1 MADTTAV
8 ESLKERIRAHRD
20 ALVAIVES
28 VSGEVTCVHA
38 GDRDDAEWSVE
49 TGLRLSRGTTVR
61 VVRGRVLI
69 RFEDGSDV
77 WLRDGSALTIGDWTP
92 KARNCFLR
100 EGRLLTF
107 VAPAP
112 TRPFRIETPSG
123 NVAVAGTAF
132 ELVAGPGRFSVA
144 VVHGGVEASR
154 DGQRWMLRRRDGLML
169 TPAGDA
175 VRFDARESV
184 RERWADALAES
195 AANERVSEAFRAFS
209 SWAAKRADEAP
220 RTGRRVAAWGALL
233 AAIVAGAWYS
243 LGSPSPGGG
252 GPVGPNLSPG
262 GPTFVT
268 GGDPP
273 KDGSGKPISVQRFQR
288 RIVKPNGDVIVEEGD
303 GPMPGFGD
311 LPPGAAAM
319 HDAMG
324 DINAHEQIRSGMQ
337 SVNDLIAQ
345 GVPPDEARKRV
356 AEGMAASLKKQI
368 EGQTGQPAPDVQVF
382 YGGDGDRARMGVGIQ
397 IGGPETG
404 GGAGVQFHA
413 GEGEV
418 AK

>member
-1 MADTTAV
+1 MADIAV
-8 ESLKERIRAHRD
+8 ESLKARIRAHRD
-20 ALVAIVES
+20 ALVATVES

-49 TGLRLSRGTTVR
+49 TGLRLARGTTVR

-169 TPAGDA
+169 TPAGEA

-220 RTGRRVAAWGALL
+220 RRGRRVAAWGALL

-243 LGSPSPGGG
+243 MQTPPGGG
-252 GPVGPNLSPG
+252 GPAGPNSGPG
-262 GPTFVT
+262 GPTIVT
-268 GGDPP
+268 GGDPPP
-273 KDGSGKPISVQRFQR
+273 KDGSGKPVVVHRFQR
-288 RIVKPNGDVIVEEGD
+288 RIVKPNGDVVVEEGG
-303 GPMPGFGD
+303 GPMPDSGD
-311 LPPGAAAM
+311 LPPGAVAL

-324 DINAHEQIRSGMQ
+324 DINAHAQIRSGMH

-345 GVPPDEARKRV
+345 GVPPDEARRRV

-382 YGGDGDRARMGVGIQ
+382 YGGDGDRAKMGVGIQ

-404 GGAGVQFHA
+404 GGAGVEFRAEDEEA
-413 GEGEV
+413 G
-418 AK
+418 K